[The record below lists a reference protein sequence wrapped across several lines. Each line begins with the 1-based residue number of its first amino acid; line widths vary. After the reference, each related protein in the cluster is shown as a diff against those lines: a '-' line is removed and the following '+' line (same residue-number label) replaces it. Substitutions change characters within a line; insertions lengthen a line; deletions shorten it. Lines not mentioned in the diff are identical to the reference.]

1 MPKLQAE
8 LKQVVNNRLAA
19 VPPAQ
24 IRAFDE
30 EISAIPGLVK
40 LTLGEPD
47 FAVPDHVK
55 KAAIQS
61 IENNDSHY
69 SASKGKIELRQAI
82 SNYLKQTRHVDYD
95 PETEIVVTVGATEA
109 VTATTF
115 AMLNPGDKVIIPT
128 PAFSLYFPSVSLTG
142 AEPIKVDTSADGFL
156 LSAKRLKEVLDQEGP
171 AVKAVLLNYPN
182 NPTGR
187 SYSESEL
194 QELAKVIQEHHIYAI
209 VDEIYSSLM
218 YDQPFHSLATI
229 LPEQTVLISGLSKS
243 HAMTGYRLGYV
254 AGPADFISTMSKMH
268 SFMVTA
274 PNDTAQVAA
283 IEALTNGDNDPQTFK
298 QIYRKRRDRLATAM
312 QKMGFEIALPD
323 GAFYIFAKIPA
334 QFGND
339 DLTFARKVA
348 HEARVGV
355 IPGNAFGPG
364 GEGYIRLSYAAADSV
379 IDTAIERLQT
389 FMNDLTQVE
398 RRN

>member
-1 MPKLQAE
+1 MPKLRTE
-8 LKQVVNNRLAA
+8 LTTTVNNRLAA

-47 FAVPDHVK
+47 FAVPEHVK
-55 KAAIQS
+55 KAAIES
-61 IENNDSHY
+61 IENDDSHY
-69 SASKGKIELRQAI
+69 SASKGKPELRTAI
-82 SNYLKQTRHVDYD
+82 SDYLEKSRHVHYD
-95 PETEIVVTVGATEA
+95 PATEIVVTIGATEA

-142 AEPIKVDTSADGFL
+142 AEPIKVNTADDGFL
-156 LSAKRLKEVLDQEGP
+156 LSAKRLEEVLTKEGS

-187 SYSESEL
+187 SYTEEEL
-194 QELAKVIQEHHIYAI
+194 RDLARVIKDHHLYAI

-218 YDQPFHSLATI
+218 YDHPFYSLATI
-229 LPEQTVLISGLSKS
+229 LPEQTILISGLSKS

-254 AGPADFISTMSKMH
+254 AAPAEFISAMSKMH

-274 PNDTAQVAA
+274 PNDTAQAAA
-283 IEALTNGDNDPQTFK
+283 IEALENGDEDPKEFK
-298 QIYRKRRDRLATAM
+298 QVYRKRRDKLADAM
-312 QKMGFEIALPD
+312 RKMGFEIALPD

-334 QFGND
+334 KFGND
-339 DLTFARKVA
+339 DLAFARQLA
-348 HEARVGV
+348 HEAKVGV

-364 GEGYIRLSYAAADSV
+364 GEGHIRLSYAAADSV
-379 IDTAIERLQT
+379 IDTAIERLQN
-389 FMNDLTQVE
+389 FMNNLA
-398 RRN
+398 

>member
-82 SNYLKQTRHVDYD
+82 SNYLGRTRHIKYD

-115 AMLNPGDKVIIPT
+115 AMLNLGDKVIIPT

-156 LSAKRLKEVLDQEGP
+156 LSAKRLEEILEQEGS

-187 SYSESEL
+187 SYSEAEL

-254 AGPADFISTMSKMH
+254 AGPADFISTMLKMH

-274 PNDTAQVAA
+274 PNDTAQAAA
-283 IEALTNGDNDPQTFK
+283 IEALTNGDDDPQEFK
-298 QIYRKRRDRLATAM
+298 RVYRKRRDKLATAM

-323 GAFYIFAKIPA
+323 GAFYIFAKIPT
-334 QFGND
+334 QFGDD
-339 DLTFARKVA
+339 DLAFARKVA
-348 HEARVGV
+348 HEAHVGV

-364 GEGYIRLSYAAADSV
+364 GQGHIRLSYAAADDV
-379 IDTAIERLQT
+379 IDTAIERLQE
-389 FMNDLTQVE
+389 FMNNLE
-398 RRN
+398 

>member
-1 MPKLQAE
+1 MPKLDAE
-8 LKQVVNNRLAA
+8 LKTTINDRLAA

-47 FAVPDHVK
+47 FAVPEHVK
-55 KAAIQS
+55 EAAINS
-61 IENNDSHY
+61 IQNDDSHY

-82 SNYLKQTRHVDYD
+82 SKYLEQSRHVQYD
-95 PETEIVVTVGATEA
+95 PATEIVVTIGATEA

-142 AEPIKVDTSADGFL
+142 AEPVKVNTADDGFL
-156 LSAKRLKEVLDQEGP
+156 LSADRLEEVLAKEGS

-187 SYSESEL
+187 SYTEDEL
-194 QELAKVIQEHHIYAI
+194 RALARVIEKHHIYAI

-218 YDQPFHSLATI
+218 YDHPFYSLATL
-229 LPEQTVLISGLSKS
+229 LPEQTILISGLSKS

-254 AGPADFISTMSKMH
+254 AAPAEFIAAMSKMH

-274 PNDTAQVAA
+274 PNDTAQAAA
-283 IEALTNGDNDPQTFK
+283 IEALENGEDDPQEFK
-298 QIYRKRRDRLATAM
+298 QVYRQRRDKLAAAM
-312 QKMGFEIALPD
+312 REMGFEIALPD

-334 QFGND
+334 EFGED
-339 DLTFARKVA
+339 DMAFARKLA
-348 HEARVGV
+348 HKAKVGV

-364 GEGYIRLSYAAADSV
+364 GEGHIRLSYAAADAV
-379 IDTAIERLQT
+379 IDTAIERLQN
-389 FMNDLTQVE
+389 FMDNLA
-398 RRN
+398 